1 MSKIVNNRTCDQ
13 ISIYPSSILELQ
25 TKINEFVL
33 EASIT
38 GVELDEVSIY
48 FDEDD
53 GLNISWWR
61 DKTPKEMK
69 RSLEQLKAQAEA
81 TEERERA
88 EFERLKAKFGG

>member
-1 MSKIVNNRTCDQ
+1 MSKIVNNRTYDQ

-38 GVELDEVSIY
+38 GVELDQVSIY
-48 FDEDD
+48 CDEDD
-53 GLNISWWR
+53 GINISWWR
-61 DKTPKEMK
+61 DRTPEEIK
-69 RSLEQLKAQAEA
+69 RAHDQLKAQEEA
-81 TEERERA
+81 KDQRERA